1 MTAPAPEHRPDDRPP
16 QRTRRTASLTEWLWP
31 IAAVWLLAGVTV
43 AAFDLVGHPLAVLVI
58 PAVTALAALMADHYV
73 D

>member
-1 MTAPAPEHRPDDRPP
+1 MSAPAPEREPGP

-31 IAAVWLLAGVTV
+31 IAAVSGLAG
-43 AAFDLVGHPLAVLVI
+43 AAVLAIGIGHPLAVLVL
-58 PAVTALAALMADHYV
+58 PALTALAALMADHYV

>member
-1 MTAPAPEHRPDDRPP
+1 VSAPAPERPPADRPP
-16 QRTRRTASLTEWLWP
+16 RRNASLTEWLWP
-31 IAAVWLLAGVTV
+31 IAAVSGLAGVGV
-43 AAFDLVGHPLAVLVI
+43 LALGIGHPLAVLVL